1 MAQRDSDPV
10 FDFGCSRRTGGQ
22 QDPKGIAGPTVRIRL
37 PPARSPLRTLTQ
49 HRQSD
54 AEPRYIE
61 AAIGDTVVGCLYLP
75 NGNPAPGPKFDYK
88 PMARRR
94 PAVAARPYTHNGR
107 TLLSTH
113 SVEKR
118 GLAERDLLLHIG
130 GTMDQIGAPARFACC
145 VPADAWNM
153 LGMTPGS
160 SSVDPSD
167 QVLSVVSVAPAAIE
181 RAIVLTTNK
190 AGVAPRW

>member
-1 MAQRDSDPV
+1 V
-10 FDFGCSRRTGGQ
+10 FWLKRWRTRGSGGQ
-22 QDPKGIAGPTVRIRL
+22 PRCAVCVLIVHSALGAEGPTVRIRF

-75 NGNPAPGPKFDYK
+75 DGNPAPGPKFDYK

-113 SVEKR
+113 SIEKR

-153 LGMTPGS
+153 LGMIPGS
-160 SSVDPSD
+160 SQRRSVRSGSERRLRRPRCDR
-167 QVLSVVSVAPAAIE
+167 AA
-181 RAIVLTTNK
+181 
-190 AGVAPRW
+190 